1 MANTILP
8 FIDDDKLVA
17 HVQTLVDAAK
27 NSAAAV
33 ESNPYRNVIDPFSA
47 LVDAARQKINLDTW
61 MEQEKTRQTQK
72 GFQNALGDFHQNI
85 IGDLSGWKNEGT
97 GGSIDVRN
105 DSIKVIAEVKNK
117 YNTVNSNSAKAIYAN
132 LANHLQY
139 AEKGYTAY
147 LVSILPGN
155 KKPFNKQWS
164 PNKKTMA
171 LRDDIRKIDGRS
183 FYTLATGDS
192 DSLQKLYGV
201 LPGIL
206 KDMLKMDPEL
216 LKGTDEFKVLF
227 EKAYGI
233 TK

>member
-1 MANTILP
+1 MSNKILP
-8 FIDDDKLVA
+8 FIEDNKLIQ
-17 HVQTLVDAAK
+17 HVQTLVDAAQ

-33 ESNPYRNVIDPFSA
+33 ELNPYRNVIDPFSA
-47 LVDAARQKINLDTW
+47 LVDAARQKINLDAW
-61 MEQEKTRQTQK
+61 MEQEKIRQIQK
-72 GFQNALGDFHQNI
+72 GFQNALGDFHQDV
-85 IGDLSGWKNEGT
+85 IGDISGWKNEGV

-105 DSIKVIAEVKNK
+105 DSMKIIAEIKNK
-117 YNTVNSNSAKAIYAN
+117 YNTVNSNSAKAIYGN

-139 AEKGYTAY
+139 AEKGYIAY

-183 FYTLATGDS
+183 FYTLATGNP
-192 DSLQKLYGV
+192 DSLQMLYGV
-201 LPGIL
+201 LPNIL
-206 KDMLKMDPEL
+206 KDMLKMNPEL

-227 EKAYGI
+227 ERAYGI
-233 TK
+233 SK

>member
-1 MANTILP
+1 
-8 FIDDDKLVA
+8 
-17 HVQTLVDAAK
+17 VDAAQK
-27 NSAAAV
+27 SAAAV
-33 ESNPYRNVIDPFSA
+33 EANPYRNVIDPFSA
-47 LVDAARQKINLDTW
+47 LIDAARQKINLDTW
-61 MEQEKTRQTQK
+61 MEQEKVRQTQK
-72 GFQNALGDFHQNI
+72 GFQNALGDFHQDI
-85 IGDLSGWKNEGT
+85 IGDISGWKNEGI

-105 DSIKVIAEVKNK
+105 DSMKIIAEIKNK
-117 YNTVNSNSAKAIYAN
+117 YNTVNSNSAKAIYGN

-155 KKPFNKQWS
+155 KKPINKQWS

-183 FYTLATGDS
+183 FYTLATGNP
-192 DSLQKLYGV
+192 DSLQMLYGV
-201 LPGIL
+201 LPNIL
-206 KDMLKMDPEL
+206 KDMLKMNPEL

-233 TK
+233 LK